1 MMGIKRQ
8 RKQKKWD
15 NNIQLKGLTKKLQ
28 TPKDLL
34 AKLQFDFE
42 RIKVNPLDVYAAFDF
57 FVTAEHIPD
66 WINNK
71 SLKRKYSL
79 LKIVSHI
86 GNGAKHFR
94 TTNSKHESVKNV
106 HVENGAFQADAF
118 QPNAFDVG
126 DLVVELKGDD
136 AEQLGSEISVGRLAQ
151 MVIEFWVDR
160 IT

>member
-1 MMGIKRQ
+1 MGVKRQ

-15 NNIQLKGLTKKLQ
+15 NNDQFKGLTKKLL

-42 RIKVNPLDVYAAFDF
+42 RINVNPLDVYAAFDF
-57 FVTAEHIPD
+57 FVTADHIPD
-66 WINNK
+66 WIKNK
-71 SLKRKYSL
+71 SIKRKYSL

-86 GNGAKHFR
+86 GNGAKQFK
-94 TTNSKHESVKNV
+94 TTNPMHESVNNV
-106 HVENGAFQADAF
+106 HVSNGAFQADAF
-118 QPNAFDVG
+118 QPNAFDIG
-126 DLVVELKGDD
+126 DLVVELKDDD
-136 AEQLGSEISVGRLAQ
+136 AEQFGSEISVKRLAQ